1 MSSGDGTAF
10 HPNCPAAP
18 DWHSSCL
25 LEGVKH
31 GRIIRGLIAVWALL
45 CLANCGGTGSGP
57 GGGSSSGDG
66 DSTIQVTPGS
76 VSVLL
81 GDSVSF
87 AARDGSGEDVAVVWS
102 VNRIPGGDSTE
113 GIVSKSGQYTAPDI
127 LPASE
132 TIQISAIA
140 KNDSSRSGSAS
151 IALSSGISID
161 LSPLSVDLPF
171 GATQEFSAQVLSK
184 GHPDPGLRWSVDG
197 VTGGNASV
205 GTIQAASVGA
215 NDGST
220 ATYTAP
226 SADPGNTSVNVT
238 VSSVADP
245 SKSAKAV
252 VILRCKDGI
261 SPARASVLLSQSL
274 EFTATWCN
282 SPSTD
287 TSWTVN
293 GSSGSS
299 SIGEISATGK
309 NSAKYTAPADLPN
322 PQTITIRAE
331 NEGNSLTA
339 TVTVESAVA
348 VSISPNSAVVALGG
362 RVALTPTVTGSSDE
376 ALTWRVNGANGGSA
390 ASGKI
395 CAAGSNPCVSVSG
408 QVTGSVDYI
417 PPSTIPS
424 PATVSVSAISRADSS
439 RGATAAIT
447 VIPAGTGTITVT
459 VSPQYSFLPP
469 AGTQQFNASVDGTNN
484 LGVEWSIETTDGG
497 CAGTACGT
505 VSPSG
510 LYTAP
515 NNAPSPNSI
524 TLQAVSAADPSASGT
539 ASIVINS
546 GPNIQQILPS
556 SVMAGVASSFTLA
569 VVGAGFSASTGPS
582 ASTILINGS
591 PRNTVCQ
598 ATLRCTITLQPGD
611 VSAAGSLTVQIQ
623 NPGPTGAFSNGVPF
637 VIVPFTL
644 DEAIIP
650 LTISQPESD
659 SNNITVFEPTTA
671 GVTASQINTDYAGPI
686 TGGST
691 CNFDSS
697 PIEVARPSTGS
708 SAPSICV
715 HGNTLDPSF
724 FYEFSGPATPDI
736 SVSPVSLASILPN
749 LVQLNL
755 TVTSSTNTGVRS
767 LFITTPNNDKAVA
780 TGLLEV
786 Q

>member
-1 MSSGDGTAF
+1 MRPTWRLHRIGTV
-10 HPNCPAAP
+10 PA
-18 DWHSSCL
+18 S
-25 LEGVKH
+25 LEGVRR
-31 GRIIRGLIAVWALL
+31 GQTIAGLIAIWGLL
-45 CLANCGGTGSGP
+45 CLVNCGGTGSGSE
-57 GGGSSSGDG
+57 GGSSSSEGG
-66 DSTIQVTPGS
+66 STIQVTPGS

-81 GDSVSF
+81 GDSVTF
-87 AARDGSGEDVAVVWS
+87 AVRDGSGENVAVVWS
-102 VNRIPGGDSTE
+102 ANGIPGGNSTE
-113 GIVSKSGQYTAPDI
+113 GIISKSGQYTAPGI
-127 LPASE
+127 LPASDA
-132 TIQISAIA
+132 IQISATA
-140 KNDSSRSGSAS
+140 KNDSSQSGSAS
-151 IALSSGISID
+151 ITLSSGISID

-171 GATQEFSAQVLSK
+171 GATQEFSAQVQSD
-184 GHPDPGLRWSVDG
+184 GHPDLALRWSVDG

-226 SADPGNTSVNVT
+226 STDPSDTSVNVT
-238 VSSVADP
+238 VISVADP

-252 VILRCKDGI
+252 VTLKCKDGI
-261 SPARASVLLSQSL
+261 SPAAAGVLLSQSL
-274 EFTATWCN
+274 ELTATWCN
-282 SPSTD
+282 GPSTA
-287 TSWTVN
+287 TTWTVN
-293 GSSGSS
+293 GSAGNSA
-299 SIGEISATGK
+299 IGKISATGK
-309 NSAKYTAPADLPN
+309 NSAKYTAPADLPS
-322 PQTITIRAE
+322 PQTIAIRAE
-331 NEGNSLTA
+331 NEGYSLNA
-339 TVTVESAVA
+339 TVTVESSVA
-348 VSISPNSAVVALGG
+348 VSISPSSAVVALGG
-362 RVALTPTVTGSSDE
+362 RVTLTPTVTGSSDA
-376 ALTWRVNGANGGSA
+376 ALTWRVNGVSGGNA
-390 ASGKI
+390 ASGKL
-395 CAAGSNPCVSVSG
+395 CALGSNPCVPVAGQVSG
-408 QVTGSVDYI
+408 AVDYL
-417 PPSTIPS
+417 PPSTVPS
-424 PATVSVSAISRADSS
+424 PATVSVSVISRADLS

-447 VIPAGTGTITVT
+447 IISAGTGTITVA

-469 AGTQQFNASVDGTNN
+469 AGTQQFNASVAGTNN
-484 LGVEWSIETTDGG
+484 SGVQWSIETINGG

-505 VSPSG
+505 VSQSG

-524 TLQAVSAADPSASGT
+524 TIQAVSTADPSSSGI

-546 GPNIQQILPS
+546 GPNIQQLLPS

-598 ATLRCTITLQPGD
+598 TTLRCTITLQPGD
-611 VSAAGSLTVQIQ
+611 VSAAGNLTVQIQ
-623 NPGPTGAFSNGVPF
+623 NPGPTGAFSNAVPL

-644 DEAIIP
+644 NEAVIP

-659 SNNITVFEPTTA
+659 ANNISVFEPTTA
-671 GVTASQINTDYAGPI
+671 GVTASQINVDYAGPI

-697 PIEVARPSTGS
+697 PIEIARPSTGS

-736 SVSPVSLASILPN
+736 SVSPVSLASILSN

-755 TVTSSTNTGVRS
+755 TITSSTTTGVRS